1 MPKIYDK
8 IENHLTKDTP
18 TKADEKTLQILS
30 QQLKDKKVVA
40 KLHLRF
46 TLHTKLYL
54 A

>member
-1 MPKIYDK
+1 MPKIYDN
-8 IENHLTKDTP
+8 IENHLTKDTQ
-18 TKADEKTLQILS
+18 TKADEKTLQKLS
-30 QQLKDKKVVA
+30 QLLKDKKVVA